1 MNLLFGTYH
10 LIVVPIVVYAIWRRV
25 ILAVTAIVVTIVD
38 AVVAMEQKK
47 NRVTGLKISKFNF

>member
-47 NRVTGLKISKFNF
+47 IGSPV